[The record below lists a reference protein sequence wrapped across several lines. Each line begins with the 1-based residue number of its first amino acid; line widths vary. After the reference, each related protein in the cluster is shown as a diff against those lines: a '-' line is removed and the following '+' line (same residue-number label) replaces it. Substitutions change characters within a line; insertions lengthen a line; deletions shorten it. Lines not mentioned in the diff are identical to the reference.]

1 MPTLCKC
8 DLSVIVPVYNL
19 ERYIIPLLF
28 SLKSQK
34 VGDYK
39 VEYIFVLNNCTDKS
53 EEVIKGSGLNCSIL
67 NCELQGCGCA
77 RNVGLDVAQGEYIW
91 FLDGDDWLTSDTA
104 LRDVLDFAKSENYN
118 IIRIPYKSETYR
130 NYYFSMVWQ
139 YLFRRDLI
147 GETRFRRIQPG
158 EDDEF
163 TATMLERI
171 GLRREYF
178 LLLPTVDKPLYY
190 YNFMRE
196 GSNMF
201 RYYKGEN
208 INE

>member
-39 VEYIFVLNNCTDKS
+39 VEYIFVLNNCTDRS

-118 IIRIPYKSETYR
+118 IIRIPYESETYR

-147 GETRFRRIQPG
+147 GETRFRKIQPG

-163 TATMLERI
+163 TSTMLERI

-178 LLLPTVDKPLYY
+178 LLLPTIDKPLYY